1 MTPEELKRNAA
12 ILEIWILIAIG
23 IYYIQKKLVDNYI
36 EAAKENITETR
47 RNPFMIFL
55 GGSVGLS
62 GVSTFNNII
71 GEKITAIFKE
81 FLSFLTPIFNMF
93 SGIFKHFQ
101 DSINGIRNILSPMR
115 DFFKTSAY
123 IFYNQIQ
130 NFTIGIMYSLHKIR
144 DTMKRTLS
152 GFNLLF
158 HTLEHSKNTIQSIVN
173 SPPVDFAFSAIGKV
187 DWLYGKAR
195 RFNFCF
201 DGDTMLE
208 MNDGKFKA
216 IKDVVL
222 GDVLKNNNTVIGTQL
237 FINNSRLY
245 DYNQVLVS
253 GSHLVSEYENKTCV
267 WRRVDE
273 TFSASLT
280 NKTPLL
286 VYCLTTKLKIIQI
299 NNIIFRDYSESND
312 KYINMN
318 INKLILEDLN
328 KNTTRDFSP
337 YPSKIIEHGFHENSL
352 VCLKDGQ
359 MKYIK
364 DINMMDKINIKDYI
378 NSSFMNYVIGKVEL
392 LPEYFDLYEH
402 NGIIVSSNTK
412 ILEKNIWI
420 NVENSKVFNKLKNN
434 DIENKPNKII
444 NIITENGTINI
455 LDNKGIENLFRDY
468 LETHDEKTIKNIE
481 NLVKKCL

>member
-1 MTPEELKRNAA
+1 
-12 ILEIWILIAIG
+12 
-23 IYYIQKKLVDNYI
+23 
-36 EAAKENITETR
+36 
-47 RNPFMIFL
+47 
-55 GGSVGLS
+55 
-62 GVSTFNNII
+62 
-71 GEKITAIFKE
+71 
-81 FLSFLTPIFNMF
+81 
-93 SGIFKHFQ
+93 
-101 DSINGIRNILSPMR
+101 
-115 DFFKTSAY
+115 
-123 IFYNQIQ
+123 
-130 NFTIGIMYSLHKIR
+130 
-144 DTMKRTLS
+144 
-152 GFNLLF
+152 
-158 HTLEHSKNTIQSIVN
+158 
-173 SPPVDFAFSAIGKV
+173 
-187 DWLYGKAR
+187 
-195 RFNFCF
+195 
-201 DGDTMLE
+201 
-208 MNDGKFKA
+208 
-216 IKDVVL
+216 
-222 GDVLKNNNTVIGTQL
+222 
-237 FINNSRLY
+237 
-245 DYNQVLVS
+245 
-253 GSHLVSEYENKTCV
+253 
-267 WRRVDE
+267 
-273 TFSASLT
+273 
-280 NKTPLL
+280 
-286 VYCLTTKLKIIQI
+286 
-299 NNIIFRDYSESND
+299 
-312 KYINMN
+312 MN